1 MPQILRKDK
10 DNMGI
15 VAIWKMDEDWELLAS
30 LLALRDEELEKVSA
44 FRLDSRKQEYLA
56 VRCLIKEV
64 LGIDPVIDYLP
75 SGKPI
80 LQNSEYQLSIS
91 HTKGY
96 VSIALSKGKYVGIDI
111 EYPSERVARVYE
123 RFISNEESSFIPEER
138 QLEYYTLIWCLKETM
153 YKMIDRKSVIFNHH
167 FICHPFVL
175 EKSGCLHASYT
186 EKELERMDFD
196 YLIEKDYYLV
206 FHC

>member
-1 MPQILRKDK
+1 MPLILKKDT
-10 DNMGI
+10 DNKGI
-15 VAIWKMDEDWELLAS
+15 VALWKIDESWEFLAS
-30 LLALRDEELEKVSA
+30 LLVFSDDELEKVKT

-64 LGIDPVIDYLP
+64 LGIDPVINYLP

-91 HTKGY
+91 HTKG
-96 VSIALSKGKYVGIDI
+96 VVAIALSKGKYVGVDI
-111 EYPSERVARVYE
+111 EYPSERVARVYD
-123 RFISNEESSFIPEER
+123 RFISKEESSFIPEER
-138 QLEYYTLIWCLKETM
+138 QLEYYILIWCLKETM

-175 EKSGCLHASYT
+175 EKNGQLHASYT
-186 EKELERMDFD
+186 EKELELMDFD
-196 YLIEKDYYLV
+196 YLITEDYYLV

>member
-1 MPQILRKDK
+1 MPQILKKDT

-15 VAIWKMDEDWELLAS
+15 VAIWKIIEDWELLAS
-30 LLALRDEELEKVSA
+30 LLVVRDEELEKVKS

-64 LGIDPVIDYLP
+64 LGIDPVINYLP
-75 SGKPI
+75 SGKPV

-96 VSIALSKGKYVGIDI
+96 VTIALSKGKYVGIDI
-111 EYPSERVARVYE
+111 EFPSERVARVYE
-123 RFISNEESSFIPEER
+123 RFISQKESSFIPEER

-167 FICHPFVL
+167 FICHPFDL
-175 EKSGCLHASYT
+175 KKNGRLHASYT
-186 EKELERMDFD
+186 ENKIELMDFD
-196 YLIEKDYYLV
+196 YLITKDFYLV
-206 FHC
+206 YHC